1 MKKFDYIYDLSGLET
16 LRTLIKQIFK
26 LIFLFIIKPKTAIF
40 SLYQL
45 LMGANV
51 SNKLKRN
58 KYLDIDSSIDYLL
71 TTGKSLIRWGDG
83 DSIIVMGLDNH
94 FEKYN
99 AQLASD
105 LGAILT
111 NYTNTSDYLLAIPIA
126 PIRDSFFRVLFKGKL
141 SIWFRTRYLFNKY
154 FDKQTYYLFS
164 DAHMFRSEA
173 KPSLAKLNILFNDKY
188 IILVHPFDDYYFEF
202 IQLFKNTIKSVD
214 YIKVP
219 EYYAYDGFDNIFN
232 EVMRI
237 AYSKKASKKEIL
249 ILVTAGNVARVL
261 VYRLSRDF
269 TAYDIGS
276 LDISHLDI

>member
-1 MKKFDYIYDLSGLET
+1 
-16 LRTLIKQIFK
+16 
-26 LIFLFIIKPKTAIF
+26 
-40 SLYQL
+40 
-45 LMGANV
+45 
-51 SNKLKRN
+51 
-58 KYLDIDSSIDYLL
+58 
-71 TTGKSLIRWGDG
+71 
-83 DSIIVMGLDNH
+83 MGLDNH

-154 FDKQTYYLFS
+154 FDKQIYYLFS
-164 DAHMFRSEA
+164 DAHMFRSES
-173 KPSLAKLNILFNDKY
+173 KPSLAKLNTLFNGKN
-188 IILVHPFDDYYFEF
+188 IILVHPFEDYYYKF
-202 IQLFKNTIKSVD
+202 IHMFKNTIKSAD

-219 EYYAYDGFDNIFN
+219 EYYAYGEFEEIFK
-232 EVMRI
+232 EVNRV
-237 AYSKKASKKEIL
+237 ANSKRASKDEIL

>member
-1 MKKFDYIYDLSGLET
+1 
-16 LRTLIKQIFK
+16 
-26 LIFLFIIKPKTAIF
+26 
-40 SLYQL
+40 
-45 LMGANV
+45 
-51 SNKLKRN
+51 
-58 KYLDIDSSIDYLL
+58 
-71 TTGKSLIRWGDG
+71 
-83 DSIIVMGLDNH
+83 
-94 FEKYN
+94 
-99 AQLASD
+99 
-105 LGAILT
+105 
-111 NYTNTSDYLLAIPIA
+111 
-126 PIRDSFFRVLFKGKL
+126 
-141 SIWFRTRYLFNKY
+141 
-154 FDKQTYYLFS
+154 
-164 DAHMFRSEA
+164 MFRSEA

-219 EYYAYDGFDNIFN
+219 EYYAYDEFDNIFN